1 VVSSAQFTTAS
12 AVSSVVLSFTG
23 VNVVAVRNQIASVS
37 GFNLD
42 SALTVNTDNAV
53 DLAGASTITAT
64 LGGQSLTGITVVD
77 SDTFTADAITGGLQ
91 IGAEHDLILTVDGL
105 ASNAYAVTLGNK
117 AGHNT
122 VTQTTPHAEAFY
134 KDFSGVGPDLIGA
147 DDQIIAPVQTVDLH
161 NLTVATNG
169 LLTIDGA
176 ENDPDDQVFT
186 WFYLDA
192 QDGYARSPAQTFTVY
207 NQVDTPNDLVVIDSI
222 IPNRTS
228 AVVNFSYPGADV
240 TSYEYNI
247 GGAWIACTSPLTIP
261 SLTEDTLYTL
271 NIRPKNINS
280 VGTSTQTTFTTL
292 SAVDTTP
299 NAFTIPPITGQAL
312 SDAVTFAAF
321 TVQGVD
327 AGVDIPVSIVDG
339 TYSVSTDNG
348 STWGAP
354 TASNT
359 NVRLNYQIRV
369 HHTTSAIHSD
379 PVSSVITVG
388 GVSGTATSTTKA
400 DDVIPVITLI
410 GGASIEIN
418 EGDTYSDVLGTTV
431 TASDNV
437 DGDIS
442 NNITITGSV
451 DGNTIGS
458 YTLSYSVTDAAG
470 NVGTAS
476 RVVSVVAASPIIPIP
491 SGRKG
496 ILNTTPTST
505 VYLGRDNEI
514 TWQLQVDGV
523 AVPDNSI
530 TKAELYI
537 PSVAFSDGLAVTY
550 STDDSQLSFETNNT
564 VLKVELGHVA
574 TILPGRYTCK
584 LTLFDG
590 VDVEGLA
597 WTEELITFK
606 DWRV

>member
-1 VVSSAQFTTAS
+1 MTVLSFSGVNVVAVSDVTAPILSSPTATQTGQTTADGTVTTDEGNGTLYYLVSTNATENLATVKAGLSQAVSATGSQSVSVTGLTAATSYYLHYAHTDAAANDSNVVSSAQFTTAS

-299 NAFTIPPITGQAL
+299 
-312 SDAVTFAAF
+312 
-321 TVQGVD
+321 
-327 AGVDIPVSIVDG
+327 
-339 TYSVSTDNG
+339 
-348 STWGAP
+348 
-354 TASNT
+354 
-359 NVRLNYQIRV
+359 
-369 HHTTSAIHSD
+369 
-379 PVSSVITVG
+379 
-388 GVSGTATSTTKA
+388 
-400 DDVIPVITLI
+400 
-410 GGASIEIN
+410 
-418 EGDTYSDVLGTTV
+418 
-431 TASDNV
+431 
-437 DGDIS
+437 
-442 NNITITGSV
+442 
-451 DGNTIGS
+451 
-458 YTLSYSVTDAAG
+458 
-470 NVGTAS
+470 
-476 RVVSVVAASPIIPIP
+476 IIPIP

-514 TWQLQVDGV
+514 TWQLQVNGV

-537 PSVAFSDGLAVTY
+537 PSVAFIDGVAVTY
-550 STDDSQLSFETNNT
+550 STDDAQLSFETNNT